1 MEKLKLDYPVHTI
14 EEKVLLPAETG
25 LSAETLE
32 VLIASNREMSYE
44 ICPLLSYGTVKKQIL
59 HLINKPPY
67 NVIFSD
73 EEMIAEIMA
82 MMETARLPVP
92 VLQSLD
98 YFKEHDYHTYCH
110 SLMVF
115 VLSTLLAKELIPDKH
130 DWIQET
136 TAGPTHDIGKTCVP
150 LKVLKKTTPLTRR
163 ERSMLDHHTAAG
175 YVLLT
180 YFHKDPK
187 NLAAVVARDHHER
200 KDGSG
205 KPRGIHLRDRVV
217 EIIVA
222 CDVYDALIS
231 PRPYRPVSYDN
242 RTALEEIT
250 RMAEKKQI
258 GWEVAKALV
267 SFNRKKRPLYSETD
281 ISQEKRG
288 TPPAM
293 NLYGVIA
300 DEPDE

>member
-1 MEKLKLDYPVHTI
+1 MEKLKLDYSVHTI
-14 EEKVLLPAETG
+14 EDTLLLPAETR
-25 LSAETLE
+25 LSAETLG
-32 VLIASNREMSYE
+32 VLIDSNRGTAYE
-44 ICPLLSYGTVKKQIL
+44 TCPLLSYGTVKIKIL

-73 EEMIAEIMA
+73 EKMIAEVMA
-82 MMETARLPVP
+82 MMETACLPVP

-115 VLSTLLAKELIPDKH
+115 VLSTLLSKELMPDKR
-130 DWIQET
+130 DWIKET
-136 TAGPTHDIGKTCVP
+136 TAGPTHDIGKSCVP
-150 LKVLKKTTPLTRR
+150 LKVLKKATPLTRR

-180 YFHKDPK
+180 YFHKDPG

-205 KPRGIHLRDRVV
+205 KPRGIHLEDRMV
-217 EIIVA
+217 EIVVA

-258 GWEVAKALV
+258 GWEVARALV
-267 SFNRKKRPLYSETD
+267 SFNRKKRPRYHETD
-281 ISQEKRG
+281 VSLEKRG
-288 TPPAM
+288 MPPER
-293 NLYGVIA
+293 NFYGVIA
-300 DEPDE
+300 DEHEE

>member
-1 MEKLKLDYPVHTI
+1 MEKLKLDYPVQTI
-14 EEKVLLPAETG
+14 EGKLLLPVETR

-32 VLIASNREMSYE
+32 ILIASNRGIAYE
-44 ICPLLSYGTVKKQIL
+44 TCPLLSYGTVKRQIL
-59 HLINKPPY
+59 HLIDKPPY

-73 EEMIAEIMA
+73 ETTIAEIMA

-115 VLSTLLAKELIPDKH
+115 VLSTLLAKELMPDKN

-205 KPRGIHLRDRVV
+205 KPRGIHLRDRMV
-217 EIIVA
+217 EIIVV

-250 RMAEKKQI
+250 RMAENKQI

-267 SFNRKKRPLYSETD
+267 SFNRKKKPSYSETD
-281 ISQEKRG
+281 VSLEKRG
-288 TPPAM
+288 TPPAV
-293 NLYGVIA
+293 NFYGVIA
-300 DEPDE
+300 DDPDE